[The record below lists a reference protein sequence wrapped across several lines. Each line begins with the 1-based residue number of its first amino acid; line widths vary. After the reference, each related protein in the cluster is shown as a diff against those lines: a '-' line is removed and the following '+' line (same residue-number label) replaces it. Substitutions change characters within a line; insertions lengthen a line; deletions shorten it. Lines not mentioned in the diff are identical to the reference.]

1 MTLKEVVRKERL
13 FFVAMDVGIVVEAV
27 VVVVAAIV
35 AMDVGIVVVAVVVAA
50 VVVMDVVVEHVV
62 IEVTFYSMAVSW
74 HSKLEVFQC
83 STPNIIRHFN

>member
-1 MTLKEVVRKERL
+1 MTLKEVMRKERL
-13 FFVAMDVGIVVEAV
+13 FFVAMNVGIVVEAV

-35 AMDVGIVVVAVVVAA
+35 AMDVGIVVVAA
-50 VVVMDVVVEHVV
+50 VIVMDVVVEHVV